1 MLLSNN
7 LSLLYDFSK
16 VSKKSSYRK
25 LAEKFDTSIASIC
38 RKFKRIKSRSHITGA
53 DFFKSKEG
61 QEWLSKLVIAAILV
75 FGIVCNIGAERLA
88 LFFSLLSIT
97 AFAGLSSRSIARIE
111 EGVEKVIEEYRILHD
126 GKIRQAASNIDIII
140 GADETFF
147 KDLMILVAMELR
159 SGFIF
164 SEKIE
169 NDRKHKTWDRVAMPW
184 LSLFK
189 TTHCLVSDRAKALIK
204 LAEDS
209 IKKISVP
216 DLFHLMQDIS
226 KAIGN
231 PIGVKIAAINK
242 ILNNSNNSF
251 TLAKAKI
258 LNKTK
263 DTLELAQKEY
273 RRYYRQLST
282 SLHPFKV
289 LTSIPHNTESSKKE
303 MQNSM
308 CEIEKIKNNLSI
320 LDSKDGIGKANRQIP
335 NATAQIDIWWGIVNN
350 SLAGTQLVDVQK
362 DWLIHLYLPC
372 IYWQNQ
378 IAKTDSKEIKK
389 MYALSFQHSKE
400 LLDKH
405 HLTNS
410 MTSSSDKKVWDNWA
424 NEMCGFFQRTSSA
437 VEGRN
442 GWLSQMHFC
451 GRGLS
456 EKRLKSQTTI
466 HNYFLKRDNGTTA
479 CERLSGIKPECLF
492 EFILKKINSLPDSR
506 VKKLDSG

>member
-1 MLLSNN
+1 MLLSKN
-7 LSLLYDFSK
+7 LSSLYDFSK
-16 VSKKSSYRK
+16 ASKKPSYRK
-25 LAEKFDTSIASIC
+25 LAGKFNTSIASIC

-53 DFFKSKEG
+53 DFFESKAG
-61 QEWLSKLVIAAILV
+61 QEWLGKLVIAAILV

-88 LFFSLLSIT
+88 LFFSLLAIT
-97 AFAGLSSRSIARIE
+97 AFAGLSSRSIGRAE
-111 EGVEKVIEEYRILHD
+111 EIVENAIEEYRVLHD
-126 GKIRQAASNIDIII
+126 GKIKKVASDIDIII

-147 KDLMILVAMELR
+147 KSLTILVAMELK

-169 NDRKHKTWDRVAMPW
+169 NDRKHTTWDRVAMPW
-184 LSLFK
+184 LSCFK
-189 TTHCLVSDRAKALIK
+189 NTYCLVSDRAKALIK

-242 ILNNSNNSF
+242 MLDNSKTSL
-251 TLAKAKI
+251 TSDKAKI

-263 DTLELAQKEY
+263 NTLELAQKEY
-273 RRYYRQLST
+273 RKYYRKLST
-282 SLHPFKV
+282 SLHPFKI
-289 LTSIPHNTESSKKE
+289 LTSASHNTESSKGE
-303 MQNSM
+303 MQSSIRKIE
-308 CEIEKIKNNLSI
+308 EIKSKLSI
-320 LDSKDGIGKANRQIP
+320 LDPKDGIGKASRQIP

-350 SLAGTQLVDVQK
+350 SLAGTQLTDMQK
-362 DWLIHLYLPC
+362 DWLTHLYLPC

-378 IAKTDSKEIKK
+378 IEKTDSKEIKE
-389 MYALSFQHSKE
+389 MYTLSFHHSKE

-405 HLTNS
+405 HLTAS
-410 MTSSSDKKVWDNWA
+410 MINNSDKKIWNNWA

-437 VEGRN
+437 IEGRN

-466 HNYFLKRDNGTTA
+466 HNYFLKRDDGTTA

-492 EFILKKINSLPDSR
+492 EFILKSFNSLPDSR